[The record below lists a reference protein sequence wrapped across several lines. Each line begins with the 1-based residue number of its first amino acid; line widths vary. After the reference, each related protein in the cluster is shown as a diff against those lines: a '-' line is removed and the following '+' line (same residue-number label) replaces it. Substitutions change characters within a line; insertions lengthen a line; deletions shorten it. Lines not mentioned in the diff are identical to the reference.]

1 MAVVKRPTI
10 ADVARTAGTHDSTAS
25 RVLNRA
31 DFGRPELRSRVL
43 TAAEQLGYRPNRR
56 AQGLRRA
63 RSWTIGLL
71 VSDLGNAA
79 FLPFLRGAQHGAD
92 ARGYALL
99 IGDGQR
105 SRDVEA
111 RVLER
116 FFDQGVDGVLIAGPF
131 RATESVQMLVDHD
144 IPVLPTLEPL
154 DDRWR
159 QMRITEEAAATTE
172 MVDRLARL
180 GHRSMVFVSALTD
193 EPIAG
198 FHYRQARQRPAA
210 AAAARHAMSFEDVT
224 VDADNVAEDA
234 TAKLALLT
242 AVGDTPTAIVSGSH
256 AVTPGLLRAVGA
268 VGLSIP
274 ADVSFVT
281 FGDSEWSL
289 THTPPL
295 SVIRRDLYAE
305 AGWLMSCVLAAI
317 DGGPAPEVHADLG
330 AQFVERASI
339 GKAPPA

>member
-1 MAVVKRPTI
+1 MVKRPTI

-25 RVLNRA
+25 RVLNRE
-31 DFGRPELRSRVL
+31 DFGRPELRTRVL
-43 TAAEQLGYRPNRR
+43 AAAEQLGYRPNRR

-92 ARGYALL
+92 ANGYALL

-105 SRDVEA
+105 SRDIEA

-131 RATESVQMLVDHD
+131 RAIETAKMLIEHD
-144 IPVLPTLEPL
+144 IPLLPTLEPF
-154 DDRWR
+154 DPRWR
-159 QMRITEEAAATTE
+159 DLRVAEEAAATTE
-172 MVDRLARL
+172 MVDRLAEL
-180 GHRSMVFVSALTD
+180 GHRSIVFVTALSD

-198 FHYRQARQRPAA
+198 FTYRQARQQPAA
-210 AAAARHAMSFEDVT
+210 DAARRHGMSFQDLT
-224 VDADNVAEDA
+224 IDADQVAEDA
-234 TAKLALLT
+234 TAKLGRLAS
-242 AVGDTPTAIVSGSH
+242 AEQAPTAIVSGSH
-256 AVTPGLLRAVGA
+256 AVTPGLLLAMRAI
-268 VGLSIP
+268 GLSIP
-274 ADVSFVT
+274 TDVSFVT

-295 SVIRRDLYAE
+295 SVIRRDFYAE
-305 AGWLMSCVLAAI
+305 AGWLMSAVLATI
-317 DGGPAPEVHADLG
+317 DDRPSPGLHAGLG

-339 GKAPPA
+339 GKAPPT